1 MKWRPRAKSQRL
13 SSQGKVFWSFSVL
26 IIGTD
31 KGYSD
36 CRLIFAKHDGDD
48 MNQPEWAED
57 GSFLVIRELQ
67 QLVPEFEK

>member
-1 MKWRPRAKSQRL
+1 MKWCPRAKSQRL
-13 SSQGKVFWSFSVL
+13 SSQGKVFRSFTVL

-36 CRLIFAKHDGDD
+36 RRLIFARHDGDD

-57 GSFLVIRELQ
+57 GSFLVIRDLQ
-67 QLVPEFEK
+67 QLVPEFDK